1 MDQKSAEWYEA
12 RCGKLTGSRF
22 AALMSTGKG
31 REDLIRDLAWERYT
45 GKCIEGFAS
54 APMLRGIELEPE
66 ARDWY
71 VFVSGNRVLEEGFIE
86 HSGIANVGIS
96 PDGLVGDD
104 GLIEIKCPMHR
115 AHIETVER
123 RKLPSQYRWQV
134 QGQLWVTG
142 RKWLDFI
149 SYHPDHDGVIIRV
162 DPSES
167 DHAKLAESCIAAN
180 EEIESIVSLLK
191 ARGGQQDG

>member
-1 MDQKSAEWYEA
+1 MEQKSDEWYKI
-12 RCGKLTGSRF
+12 RCGRMTGSKF
-22 AALMSTGKG
+22 AAIMSTGKG

-45 GKCIEGFAS
+45 GKCIEGFSNS
-54 APMLRGIELEPE
+54 AMQRGIELEPE

-71 VFVSGNRVLEEGFIE
+71 VFVSGNHVSEEGFIHHPE
-86 HSGIANVGIS
+86 IPNVGIS

-115 AHIETVER
+115 AHIEAVEKK
-123 RKLPSQYRWQV
+123 KLPSQYRWQV
-134 QGQLWVTG
+134 QGQLWVTQ

-149 SYHPDHDGVIIRV
+149 SYHPEHEGVIVRV
-162 DPSES
+162 LPSVE
-167 DHAKLAESCIAAN
+167 DQQKLTLACIAAN

-191 ARGGQQDG
+191 ARGGQKDG